1 MRYRDRTTSAARP
14 NKTSDKNILY
24 ARRLCVRVC
33 CNEGALLYLSSL
45 FCIVHCSVLFHVVN
59 GNTVSRVLLA
69 VVVSLSILRKIT
81 TAAYMRANILI

>member
-1 MRYRDRTTSAARP
+1 MCMCVCVCVCACVCVVTKVHCSTS
-14 NKTSDKNILY
+14 L
-24 ARRLCVRVC
+24 
-33 CNEGALLYLSSL
+33 
-45 FCIVHCSVLFHVVN
+45 HCSVLCIVLYCFHVVN